1 MFGLINKLKN
11 GIMSKLKATTLLLF
25 VTLLGGVS
33 FAQAQDKISD
43 AELNKFANAFQV
55 VQMENQK
62 AQQKMAT
69 VITDNGME
77 VERFS
82 TIQQAVSNPNQEAD
96 ATDAEMKKHDA
107 IMAEIKKM
115 QPAIEA
121 KMEKAVADSGITIER
136 YQAIGTALQQDKS
149 LQQRFQSI
157 MMKNAKQN

>member
-1 MFGLINKLKN
+1 
-11 GIMSKLKATTLLLF
+11 MSRFKATTLVLF
-25 VTLLGGVS
+25 VTLLGGLS
-33 FAQAQDKISD
+33 FAQAQDTMQPQPQSKVTD
-43 AELNKFANAFQV
+43 AELGKFAKAFQV

-69 VITDNGME
+69 VISDNGME

-82 TIQQAVSNPNQEAD
+82 TIQQATANPNQDVD
-96 ATDAEMKKHDA
+96 ATDAEMKKHGA

-149 LQQRFQSI
+149 LQQRFQK
-157 MMKNAKQN
+157 MMMANTTQKQ

>member
-1 MFGLINKLKN
+1 
-11 GIMSKLKATTLLLF
+11 
-25 VTLLGGVS
+25 
-33 FAQAQDKISD
+33 
-43 AELNKFANAFQV
+43 
-55 VQMENQK
+55 
-62 AQQKMAT
+62 
-69 VITDNGME
+69 ME

-82 TIQQAVSNPNQEAD
+82 TIQQAVSNPNQEVE

>member
-1 MFGLINKLKN
+1 
-11 GIMSKLKATTLLLF
+11 MSRFKATTLVLF
-25 VTLLGGVS
+25 VTLLGGFS
-33 FAQAQDKISD
+33 FAQAQETMTAQSKVTD
-43 AELNKFANAFQV
+43 AELGKFAEAFQV

-62 AQQKMAT
+62 AQQKMAK
-69 VITDNGME
+69 VISDNGME

-82 TIQQAVSNPNQEAD
+82 AIQQASANPNQEVD
-96 ATDAEMKKHDA
+96 ATDKEMKAHDA

-149 LQQRFQSI
+149 LQQRFQK
-157 MMKNAKQN
+157 MMMAKTTKQ

>member
-1 MFGLINKLKN
+1 MNTKKT
-11 GIMSKLKATTLLLF
+11 IMSKFKATTLVLLI
-25 VTLLGGVS
+25 TLFSGMSV
-33 FAQAQDKISD
+33 AQAQDKISD
-43 AELNKFANAFQV
+43 AELNKFAKAFQV
-55 VQMENQK
+55 IQMENQK

-69 VITDNGME
+69 VIKDNGME

-82 TIQQAVSNPNQEAD
+82 AIQQASSNPNQEVE

-136 YQAIGTALQQDKS
+136 YQAIGTALQQDKD

-157 MMKNAKQN
+157 MMKNVKQK